1 MLTIALCISTAAL
14 LVCCITLALLLNDQ
28 IKRQLDLREDND
40 DLRRSRQR
48 QSEDFSGRIQ
58 RLNLEF
64 AEVQQ
69 QRDTLSDLYEKAKA
83 DADAETAHCRTLEKQ
98 VVTMQQELSD
108 VHAKATDLI
117 ERLDSAKKACEH
129 PYGGRASADAE

>member
-1 MLTIALCISTAAL
+1 MVATLGIIALLLLIGCI
-14 LVCCITLALLLNDQ
+14 ILALLLNDVA
-28 IKRQLDLREDND
+28 KWNRNLREDND

-48 QSEDFSGRIQ
+48 QFEDFAARI
-58 RLNLEF
+58 RELNQEF

-69 QRDTLSDLYEKAKA
+69 ERDTLADLNEKFKA

-98 VVTMQQELSD
+98 ITTMQQELND

-117 ERLDSAKKACEH
+117 ERLDTAKKACEH
-129 PYGGRASADAE
+129 PYGGRCSADAE